1 MKRTVVLITLISL
14 TIGGY
19 FLYNNKQQ
27 PRFYIAGKVEVSDR
41 LQKRAEIPNNT
52 CSIVVK
58 NEADVP
64 VAIKRMINPSFPLA
78 FEVTEQDLLID
89 ALGENLKVEVYI
101 NNHGEL
107 GVLKTGDIFSEA
119 TQNYKTNSKNV
130 TLVADKMIGM
140 PRLARGSRGN
150 NFFKTAAR

>member
-1 MKRTVVLITLISL
+1 MKKTVLLITLISL
-14 TIGGY
+14 VVGGY

-27 PRFYIAGKVEVSDR
+27 PRFHIAGQIEVSER
-41 LQKRAEIPNNT
+41 LQKRAEVPNNT

-64 VAIKRMINPSFPLA
+64 VAIKRIINPSFPLA
-78 FEVTEQDLLID
+78 FEITEQDLLID
-89 ALGENLKVEVYI
+89 ALGEDLKVEVYI

-107 GVLKTGDIFSEA
+107 GVLKAGDIFSEA
-119 TQNYKTNSKNV
+119 SEGYKANNKNV
-130 TLVADKMIGM
+130 VLVADKMIGM